1 MPKQAN
7 RVIQLPPPVDLE
19 QLEPHLAQAMTI
31 PALVVPAEEEFKRYK
46 EEDLA
51 DLGKRDRKTVL
62 RMAEL
67 EQWVNWCVNQHMIAN
82 AQNRQLEAERLRL
95 LLEIEKMKLLLIEQN
110 WKFNLAKWI
119 AACTGTGFI
128 GAMIKWLFDHHGK

>member
-1 MPKQAN
+1 MPKN
-7 RVIQLPPPVDLE
+7 RVVSIPAPVDLE
-19 QLEPHLAQAMTI
+19 ALEPNIAQAMTI
-31 PALVVPAEEEFKRYK
+31 PVLVIPAEEEFQRYK

-67 EQWVNWCVNQHMIAN
+67 EQWVNWCVNQLLVAN
-82 AQNRQLEAERLRL
+82 THNRQLEAERLRL

-119 AACTGTGFI
+119 AAVTGTGFV
-128 GAMIKWLFDHHGK
+128 GAIFKWLFDHHGK